1 MKVIGI
7 TGGIG
12 AGKSEVLKY
21 LSDNYKCE
29 IIMTDDVAKSLYYKG
44 SKAYQMITM
53 LFGDDVSRE
62 FAAVAGGLDAA
73 VYLVRGHRER
83 VSVVFFPLVVAFAF
97 E

>member
-53 LFGDDVSRE
+53 LFGD
-62 FAAVAGGLDAA
+62 
-73 VYLVRGHRER
+73 
-83 VSVVFFPLVVAFAF
+83 
-97 E
+97 

>member
-29 IIMTDDVAKSLYYKG
+29 IIMTDDVEKSLYYKG

-53 LFGDDVSRE
+53 L
-62 FAAVAGGLDAA
+62 
-73 VYLVRGHRER
+73 
-83 VSVVFFPLVVAFAF
+83 
-97 E
+97 